1 MKRKHSSDKPIN
13 LRFIGFCGADDSVE
27 PGLLAAVSATHPW
40 VEWGVLFR
48 EAKEGLPRYGSPA
61 WLEKLGAVNANRTM
75 RLAGHLCYPRVD
87 ELLRGETAFVKKLH
101 DEVGFQRFQ
110 INATAANGTD
120 TPAMFG
126 TDAAAEQC
134 VAALRSACAKLPHVE
149 FILQRNKETRPLWE
163 RLVDA
168 MPPNM
173 SMLFD
178 DSMGLG
184 VSTTSWPS
192 PPAEASG
199 LKFGYAGGLKP
210 SNLDEQLEL
219 ITQTA
224 PVRTSHLDCHCM
236 LLLSACIYYC
246 AAAFPYAHV
255 PLLLVCV
262 CVIFRGAPS
271 GWTWSP
277 PFEPSSRTAQTYSM

>member
-1 MKRKHSSDKPIN
+1 M
-13 LRFIGFCGADDSVE
+13 
-27 PGLLAAVSATHPW
+27 
-40 VEWGVLFR
+40 
-48 EAKEGLPRYGSPA
+48 
-61 WLEKLGAVNANRTM
+61 
-75 RLAGHLCYPRVD
+75 
-87 ELLRGETAFVKKLH
+87 
-101 DEVGFQRFQ
+101 
-110 INATAANGTD
+110 
-120 TPAMFG
+120 
-126 TDAAAEQC
+126 
-134 VAALRSACAKLPHVE
+134 
-149 FILQRNKETRPLWE
+149 WE

-192 PPAEASG
+192 PPAETSG

-236 LLLSACIYYC
+236 LLLSACIYC
-246 AAAFPYAHV
+246 AAVFPYAHV

-277 PFEPSSRTAQTYSM
+277 PFEPSLRTAQTYSM